1 MMTDGTTRIKKKKY
15 SVLFVCTA
23 NVCRSPLAAELFR
36 HLIRRMNGTCEI
48 WSIESAGIW
57 ATPGLPVAKEVQ
69 AVLWELGIDISDH
82 RSRVVNKNILK
93 RFSLVLTM
101 EAGQKEALI
110 IEFPELK
117 QRIYML
123 SEMAGVETSIRD
135 PIGSTMNDFKQ
146 AADEIERWLRE
157 GEGCIRHLAY
167 CNLNDG

>member
-1 MMTDGTTRIKKKKY
+1 M
-15 SVLFVCTA
+15 
-23 NVCRSPLAAELFR
+23 
-36 HLIRRMNGTCEI
+36 
-48 WSIESAGIW
+48 
-57 ATPGLPVAKEVQ
+57 
-69 AVLWELGIDISDH
+69 LWELGIDISDH
-82 RSRVVNKNILK
+82 RSRVVSKNILK

-110 IEFPELK
+110 IEYPELK

-135 PIGSTMNDFKQ
+135 PIGGAMNDFKR